1 MVLVQNGSIHM
12 EKRFGEFKN
21 VVEVLGPHD
30 RATLLGDQ
38 TLSVREENGTHEE
51 HVVTELLDRLVR
63 VAQENVKRNDKEFH
77 KTTHILAQ
85 NGSRLQ
91 QY

>member
-1 MVLVQNGSIHM
+1 M

-21 VVEVLGPHD
+21 VIEVLGSHD
-30 RATLLGDQ
+30 CTTLLGNQ
-38 TLSVREENGTHEE
+38 TLSVRDENSTHEE